1 MKVQY
6 NDFTEVKGRVSQEV
20 LKDTFPPRR
29 YQNSHEND
37 SNLSKNGTSSENL
50 KWTVSENWPLFWA
63 KKGFNRKFTSFYI
76 EKTFSL
82 KTGDIDIVTSDKI
95 ITALLKGGKFS
106 VNSHGHYV
114 INTVLPNLS
123 I

>member
-50 KWTVSENWPLFWA
+50 KWTVSEN
-63 KKGFNRKFTSFYI
+63 
-76 EKTFSL
+76 
-82 KTGDIDIVTSDKI
+82 
-95 ITALLKGGKFS
+95 
-106 VNSHGHYV
+106 
-114 INTVLPNLS
+114 
-123 I
+123 